1 MVAKVKQIKKQESK
15 SDPSILMEGT
25 ATPYLAIFSED
36 GIPVMNQLT
45 GIPLGAYISQFQY
58 KFDEE
63 QENDGTLNFDVG
75 NPDIVDQDDLQT
87 NKTIWLQ
94 WGYIYPDGSSVCN
107 KPKAIKVKDFNCT
120 FDDTGTHVALKCID
134 GTGDI
139 RLALPLK
146 AGGDPK
152 ESMSSFLDNGCEID
166 IGVIIEKFY

>member
-15 SDPSILMEGT
+15 PDPSILMEGT

-36 GIPVMNQLT
+36 GVPVMNHLT

-63 QENDGTLNFDVG
+63 HENESTLNFDVG

-94 WGYIYPDGSSVCN
+94 WGYI
-107 KPKAIKVKDFNCT
+107 
-120 FDDTGTHVALKCID
+120 
-134 GTGDI
+134 
-139 RLALPLK
+139 
-146 AGGDPK
+146 
-152 ESMSSFLDNGCEID
+152 
-166 IGVIIEKFY
+166 

>member
-1 MVAKVKQIKKQESK
+1 MVAKIKQKKEYN
-15 SDPSILMEGT
+15 SDPSILVEGT
-25 ATPYLAIFSED
+25 ATYLAIFSED
-36 GIPVMNQLT
+36 GMPVMNQLT

-63 QENDGTLNFDVG
+63 HENECTINFDVG
-75 NPDIVDQDDLQT
+75 DPDIVDQDDLQT

-107 KPKAIKVKDFNCT
+107 EPKAIKVKDFNCT

-146 AGGDPK
+146 AGGDPQ
-152 ESMSSFLDNGCEID
+152 ESMSTFLDNGCELD
-166 IGVIIEKFY
+166 IGVIIEKFE